1 MISLDCEKITNKDFT
16 IGPLKYKFQQGHL
29 YFLEGPNG
37 AGKSTTLRYIYNTT
51 LSDNQRKRTFYA
63 ADIYAGYL
71 NISIAETIKIF
82 ELMYY
87 KSFDIDK
94 FHNYSDLLK
103 VQNHKR
109 VVKTLSSGEKIILM
123 FCLLMACSPK
133 IIIFDEA
140 LYPVDKERRKKI
152 LSLLKE
158 YVKESEAIFIGT
170 SHSEDINNY
179 ADITLTLE
187 DGELKHDKKNN

>member
-1 MISLDCEKITNKDFT
+1 MINLDCDIIANKDFS
-16 IGPLKYKFQQGHL
+16 IGPVKYEFKEGFL

-37 AGKSTTLRYIYNTT
+37 AGKSTTLRYIYNTN
-51 LSDNQRKRTFYA
+51 LSEKQRRSTFYA

-71 NISIAETIKIF
+71 NVTVAETIKIF
-82 ELMYY
+82 MLMYY

-94 FHNYSDLLK
+94 FNIYSDLLK
-103 VQNHKR
+103 VQNEKR
-109 VVKTLSSGEKIILM
+109 VIKTLSSGEKIILM
-123 FCLLMACSPK
+123 FCLLMSCSPK

-140 LYPVDKERRKKI
+140 LYPVDKDRRKKI

-158 YVKESEAIFIGT
+158 YVRENGAIFIGT

-187 DGELKHDKKNN
+187 GGELKHDRKHI